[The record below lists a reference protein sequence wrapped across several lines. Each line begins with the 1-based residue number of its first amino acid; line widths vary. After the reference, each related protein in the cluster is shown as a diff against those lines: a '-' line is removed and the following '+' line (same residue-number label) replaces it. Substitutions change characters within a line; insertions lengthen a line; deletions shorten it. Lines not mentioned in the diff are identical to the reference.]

1 MPMFRPISIKSALLV
16 WIQIMDQGETRWKTS
31 LGGFCSTPA
40 KDHDAEEWQQRW
52 TEIDQLERSQEDTIT
67 WTW

>member
-1 MPMFRPISIKSALLV
+1 
-16 WIQIMDQGETRWKTS
+16 MDQGETRWKTS
-31 LGGFCSTPA
+31 LGGFYSTPA
-40 KDHDAEEWQQRW
+40 TDHDTEEWQQRW